1 MASSIDIFL
10 LILAG
15 CIGGYISG
23 LLGVGGGIIF
33 VPILD
38 HFLSAQGVE
47 GNDLVLY
54 TLANSFLCIIF
65 AGITGSLGAIRE
77 KSINYLHLFSV
88 AFSAIASVLL
98 TTFLIKSGSWY
109 SPDIFKLVFCALLI
123 FTLIKTLMHIEVTAL
138 EEKMNLKMGVFIGI
152 LTGFVSGLS
161 GLGGGMIMIPLF
173 MMLGNLSIKKAS
185 VLSLA
190 IIPVIALP
198 NVLFYATSTPEH
210 SIPGT
215 TGYLAWLL
223 VIPIII
229 GVVSTVKL
237 GLITAKILSAKSIKI
252 IFACFIVLTVI
263 KTLLSVF
270 I

>member
-1 MASSIDIFL
+1 MASSTDILL

-38 HFLSAQGVE
+38 HFLSAQGVK

-109 SPDIFKLVFCALLI
+109 SPEIFKLVFCALLI

-138 EEKMNLKMGVFIGI
+138 EETYEPQDGCIYWRI

-215 TGYLAWLL
+215 TGLFSMASRYSDNNWSSNYSK
-223 VIPIII
+223 I
-229 GVVSTVKL
+229 GVDNGKN
-237 GLITAKILSAKSIKI
+237 
-252 IFACFIVLTVI
+252 
-263 KTLLSVF
+263 TLCE
-270 I
+270 IN